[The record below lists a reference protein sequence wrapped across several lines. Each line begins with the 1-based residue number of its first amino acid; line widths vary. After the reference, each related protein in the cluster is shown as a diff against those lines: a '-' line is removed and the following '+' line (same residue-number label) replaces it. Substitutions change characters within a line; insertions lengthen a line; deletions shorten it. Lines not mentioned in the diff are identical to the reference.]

1 MSQVISDLRA
11 GGGIITSVQGGN
23 NITVNTVG
31 TVATVNVSGTT
42 NHAVQVG
49 NALGALTSIGIGLA
63 GQVLTSNGPG
73 VDPSFQPAAGGAA
86 IQTVTVNNGADVV
99 VAVANNINLNTLNAT
114 VNFTGATPSIVQ
126 DFGLSNLVLGSSLP
140 ALVSG
145 SQSVGLGDD
154 ALASLISGVG
164 NTAIGF
170 NAGQKI
176 TTGSANTAV
185 GNDAMNGGAGVVT
198 GTNNVAIGNNALNII
213 TTGSQ
218 NTAVGDSAL
227 LVSTGGNSNTA
238 IGFLAGGSLVS
249 GVQNTIVG
257 GLGAGFGLTTGVNN
271 TVLGSGA
278 MIDVSTGSYN
288 IVIGSLNSGNSL
300 TTGDSSNII
309 IGNVGIAGDN
319 NTIRIGR
326 EGVFIGAQN
335 RAFIAGIYGVTPADP
350 VVASVIIDV
359 NGQLGTVPGG
369 GSPIQTIT
377 GNIGGAQLP
386 SLGNFNIVTA
396 NSTVQ
401 FSGTAATETLDF
413 NRTNNMALGSSLS
426 ALTTGSYNTFIGS
439 SVGANLTTGQQN
451 VGLGNESGG
460 FGITLGSLTTGSLN
474 VALGVRSLKN
484 LVSGGFNASIG
495 FDSLRDITSGGL
507 NTALGM
513 SAGYLL
519 TGSDSFNICIG
530 AGTGGVPGDNNVLRI
545 GFDDGA
551 FGSTLVKAFI
561 AGIASV
567 VVANT
572 NMVTIDTVT
581 GQLGSQAV
589 SPIGTTWSVITV
601 DQTAAINDGY
611 FINKVGTL
619 LLALPAVSAV
629 GDSIEVANI
638 NSTTGTRITQAAGQQ
653 IFIASLSTTL
663 GVGGTL
669 TSTLVGDTLKLVCR
683 TANTT
688 WQCVAMIG
696 NWTVV

>member
-238 IGFLAGGSLVS
+238 IGFLAGASLVS
-249 GVQNTIVG
+249 GVQNTLVG
-257 GLGAGFGLTTGVNN
+257 GLGAGGGITTGVNN

-326 EGVFIGAQN
+326 EGVFIAAQN

-359 NGQLGTVPGG
+359 NGQLG
-369 GSPIQTIT
+369 
-377 GNIGGAQLP
+377 
-386 SLGNFNIVTA
+386 
-396 NSTVQ
+396 
-401 FSGTAATETLDF
+401 
-413 NRTNNMALGSSLS
+413 
-426 ALTTGSYNTFIGS
+426 
-439 SVGANLTTGQQN
+439 
-451 VGLGNESGG
+451 
-460 FGITLGSLTTGSLN
+460 
-474 VALGVRSLKN
+474 
-484 LVSGGFNASIG
+484 
-495 FDSLRDITSGGL
+495 
-507 NTALGM
+507 
-513 SAGYLL
+513 
-519 TGSDSFNICIG
+519 
-530 AGTGGVPGDNNVLRI
+530 
-545 GFDDGA
+545 
-551 FGSTLVKAFI
+551 
-561 AGIASV
+561 
-567 VVANT
+567 
-572 NMVTIDTVT
+572 
-581 GQLGSQAV
+581 SQAV

-601 DQTAAINDGY
+601 DQTAAINNGY
-611 FINKVGTL
+611 FIDKVGTL
-619 LLALPAVSAV
+619 FLALPAVSAV
-629 GDSIEVANI
+629 GDIIEVANI
-638 NSTTGTRITQAAGQQ
+638 NSTTGTRITQAAGEQ